1 MNNNYPNNYPPFSL
15 KILGASSQGRVIVLQ
30 KLGQGLQASAVAGE
44 GGHAHTHVKFSPAG
58 VMQTHARHHAG
69 EDGGKRHEGG
79 ERSQ

>member
-1 MNNNYPNNYPPFSL
+1 M
-15 KILGASSQGRVIVLQ
+15 LQ